1 MNIYKKQSSNID
13 NVVLTNHYKP
23 YEYTEKDCNNT
34 YDSYDVFKIDSVYP
48 IELKNGRLS
57 FKNMSYPI
65 GKLDIKDVIKLLNDA
80 GITASIFTGYEDF
93 QYLPAIL
100 LRDFTNIYTKV
111 LDGGRSP
118 VELVNNFY
126 TNSIEPL
133 SSKTITVEVT
143 DSSGSRVNSDVNSNG
158 VLFFEPSPNLKIHQV
173 VLSDSF
179 YAKIDFSPKR
189 LTSKID
195 VAYLLNYKET

>member
-1 MNIYKKQSSNID
+1 M
-13 NVVLTNHYKP
+13 
-23 YEYTEKDCNNT
+23 
-34 YDSYDVFKIDSVYP
+34 DSVYP

-80 GITASIFTGYEDF
+80 GITASIFIFYEDF
-93 QYLPAIL
+93 QHLPAIL
-100 LRDFTNIYTKV
+100 LRDFTNIYTIV

-143 DSSGSRVNSDVNSNG
+143 DSSGSRVNSNVNSNG

-189 LTSKID
+189 LTSKTD